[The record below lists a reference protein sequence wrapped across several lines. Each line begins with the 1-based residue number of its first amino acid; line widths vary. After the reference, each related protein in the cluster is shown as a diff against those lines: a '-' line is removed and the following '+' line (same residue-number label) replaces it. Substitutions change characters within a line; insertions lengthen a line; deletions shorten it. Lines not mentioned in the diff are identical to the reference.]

1 MHSRTENDLIPAVR
15 RTLEAR
21 TASAADAGAVAE
33 VTAAVWRQL
42 VASLEPVIGA
52 RGVEVV
58 FDRAL
63 KLTGTCHPGL
73 RIGARGDGATPLGDF
88 TTRLA
93 ALETHQA
100 IEASST
106 LLATFIELLATLI
119 GESLT
124 KRLIDPVLAGLPD
137 SEQETT
143 S

>member
-33 VTAAVWRQL
+33 VMAAVWQQL
-42 VASLEPVIGA
+42 AARLEPVIGA

-63 KLTGTCHPGL
+63 KLTAACRPAL
-73 RIGARGDGATPLGDF
+73 KIGDRGDGAAPLANF
-88 TTRLA
+88 TTCLGG
-93 ALETHQA
+93 LETHQA
-100 IEASST
+100 IEASFI

>member
-1 MHSRTENDLIPAVR
+1 MHSRTENDLIPATR
-15 RTLEAR
+15 RTLEAHYAR
-21 TASAADAGAVAE
+21 AANAGAVAE
-33 VTAAVWRQL
+33 IMTVVWQHLAAR
-42 VASLEPVIGA
+42 LEPVIGT
-52 RGVEVV
+52 RGVAVV

-63 KLTGTCHPGL
+63 KLTGACRPQLG
-73 RIGARGDGATPLGDF
+73 IGGRGDEVVTLADF
-88 TTRLA
+88 TARLA
-93 ALETHQA
+93 VLDTPVA
-100 IEASST
+100 IEASCT